1 MALEQSSPTVITVTV
16 LRELFRNL
24 QAFHAVFESDGIDT
38 IIGPDGTEW
47 CLWDLE
53 YLHKQ
58 LPVLPPRQRQAIELC
73 LVQNIKESE
82 AAVMMGVSPTN
93 PVAMYATSG
102 LTKLIAMI
110 EAGAFPRFRYVEFIE
125 EAAG

>member
-1 MALEQSSPTVITVTV
+1 MATVVAEALTVGV

-24 QAFHAVFESDGIDT
+24 QAFHAVFETDGIDI

-53 YLHKQ
+53 YLYREG
-58 LPVLPPRQRQAIELC
+58 LPMLPPRQRQAIELC
-73 LVQNIKESE
+73 LIHNVKESD
-82 AAVMMGVSPTN
+82 AAVRMGVSPTN

-102 LTKLIAMI
+102 LQKLIGLI
-110 EAGAFPRFRYVEFIE
+110 ESGSFSRFQITSQME
-125 EAAG
+125 ESA